1 MPTLELVSLREA
13 RLELSLKGKRG
24 TLMRQYIDFISRLE
38 TGQAGKLTPDG
49 GETTAAL
56 RRRLGAAAELLDKS
70 LVINRQGNTVYFWEQ
85 EPGRAPRRR
94 GRRRTAD
101 APGQG

>member
-1 MPTLELVSLREA
+1 MPTLELVSLRDA
-13 RLELSLKGKRG
+13 RLELSLKGRRG
-24 TLMRQYIDFISRLE
+24 ALMRRYMDFINRVE
-38 TGQAGKLTPDG
+38 TGQAGKLIPED

-56 RRRLGAAAELLDKS
+56 RRRLGAAAELLGKS

-101 APGQG
+101 APGQD